1 MEEPMEKPVMEIGN
15 QQHCQLRRQNHVV
28 PNGGD
33 GANDIVSGDDRAMKE
48 PVSETMKLVEK

>member
-1 MEEPMEKPVMEIGN
+1 MEKPVMEIGN